1 MTYKDVSQSTNI
13 YEISEVLQLLN
24 SNAEIRV
31 TDINKTGLMNVYS
44 SVKPECLNLP
54 LGFYYNEKN
63 GITNKYN
70 TKNGQYV
77 SIIVEDL
84 KYANE
89 EFLLPRNCFGYD
101 TKEEKSKTNVLKM
114 ILKEKKN

>member
-44 SVKPECLNLP
+44 SVKAEYLNLP

-63 GITNKYN
+63 GITNKHN

-84 KYANE
+84 IDANE
-89 EFLLPRNCFGYD
+89 EYLLPRNCFGYD
-101 TKEEKSKTNVLKM
+101 TKEEKSKTN
-114 ILKEKKN
+114 ILRLFFKSKKN